1 MLELLHIENIAV
13 IQEADIQ
20 FRPGFNALTGETGA
34 GKSIVID
41 AMGAVLGGRTSRDLV
56 RTGADRAF
64 VSAEFSQVPGD
75 LAGLAETGAAPDED
89 GHLLLQREL
98 TGDGKNLCRVNGRP
112 VTVAQLRRIGEELL
126 NIHGQHDGQQLL
138 DEEQH
143 LSYLDRFGRTE
154 APLGRY
160 QAAYEAMADLQAK
173 IRALQ
178 MDEAEKARR
187 MDSLRFQIDELE
199 RAQLV
204 PGEEESLTERRDLL
218 RNGEKYLSALSGAD
232 YCLNGGEEGGGAVS
246 ALRDAEEALAGV
258 RTLSGDMG

>member
-1 MLELLHIENIAV
+1 MC
-13 IQEADIQ
+13 
-20 FRPGFNALTGETGA
+20 
-34 GKSIVID
+34 
-41 AMGAVLGGRTSRDLV
+41 SR
-56 RTGADRAF
+56 
-64 VSAEFSQVPGD
+64 
-75 LAGLAETGAAPDED
+75 
-89 GHLLLQREL
+89 
-98 TGDGKNLCRVNGRP
+98 
-112 VTVAQLRRIGEELL
+112 LL

-160 QAAYEAMADLQAK
+160 QTTYEAMADLQAK

-246 ALRDAEEALAGV
+246 ALRGRGRGPRRCPHALRRHGGAVPAPGTAAV
-258 RTLSGDMG
+258 